1 MKPLL
6 AHSHHHG
13 QLLQSPPAKKKQNRA
28 APRPRPPR
36 ARRSRSPDVLRERVP
51 ARQVLRQDAVA
62 TAHREFQEGRCRM
75 ARWGKHRDRV
85 EAAQRR
91 ITVEHGYIDLSL
103 PALVRAGR
111 AARAVPTSAAER
123 VANLKGPGLSTARR
137 NAVPNCSSSSM
148 MSTSAIRTPIVASD
162 QAGRPVSDPA
172 WPRLRP
178 PTLAAHEL

>member
-6 AHSHHHG
+6 ARSHHYD

-28 APRPRPPR
+28 APRPRPPPRWRRPPKARR

-123 VANLKGPGLSTARR
+123 VANLKGPGPSTARR
-137 NAVPNCSSSSM
+137 DAIHYHSPWCSGRRRRR
-148 MSTSAIRTPIVASD
+148 TSGS
-162 QAGRPVSDPA
+162 
-172 WPRLRP
+172 W
-178 PTLAAHEL
+178 